1 MKNTKSHR
9 YILVFLVIVLASID
23 SFSQSDNRSINK
35 IGGFPVLAEGKLTG
49 YFFSLDRESIFKNK
63 RSFTHGPR
71 LDYDRDGIDL
81 RKRFPGMENLVIG
94 YQFKFYPFHY
104 IKQKAYQG
112 TFIGVYPCYFTP
124 INELY
129 KNGPGLGSL
138 LGYQYLFKDKISLSF
153 EASVIYMQ
161 NVNEI
166 TPYRTNSQDRYFY
179 ITPSIKI
186 GFKLGAAK
194 KMSYTISK

>member
-1 MKNTKSHR
+1 MKNTKPDR
-9 YILVFLVIVLASID
+9 YILVFLVIILASID
-23 SFSQSDNRSINK
+23 SFSQIDNRSINK
-35 IGGFPVLAEGKLTG
+35 IGGFPVLADGKLTG

-71 LDYDRDGIDL
+71 LNYDTDGMDL

-104 IKQKAYQG
+104 IKQKPYQG
-112 TFIGVYPCYFTP
+112 IFIGIYPCYFTP

-138 LGYQYLFKDKISLSF
+138 LGYQYVFKDKISLSF

-161 NVNEI
+161 NVNKT
-166 TPYRTNSQDRYFY
+166 TPYSTNSQDRYFY
-179 ITPSIKI
+179 ITPSVKI
-186 GFKLGAAK
+186 GFKLGSVKSSNA
-194 KMSYTISK
+194 ISK